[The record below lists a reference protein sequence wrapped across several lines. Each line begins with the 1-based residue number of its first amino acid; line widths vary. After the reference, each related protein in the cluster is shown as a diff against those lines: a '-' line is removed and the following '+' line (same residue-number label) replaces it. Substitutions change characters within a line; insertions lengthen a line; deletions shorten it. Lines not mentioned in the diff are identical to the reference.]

1 MTHSKQESIK
11 KYFVIPLYI
20 LFGIFITYY
29 VYMNFQIWGVN
40 KGFIGSFFWIFLICA
55 FLGILMLDTYKIL
68 LIYIAVFPFLLRLNV
83 TTFNLQFGDV
93 YFHPFM
99 IAEILLIIVLTLKL
113 LINKSRGNPIK
124 KACLEDFIIWYA
136 LVMTFIGSIISALL
150 SESLVNGDTSI
161 TMISSFGQMII
172 PGIMM
177 ILIYHSIS
185 SEKQVY
191 MLIRVFYLAFILNIF
206 IGSFTFL
213 TNITGAQLFFKRM
226 PFNFNGPNIYSS
238 VIQLFIPLGIYFI
251 FEAKQKKMK
260 IIYYSFF
267 FIIMSSLLM
276 TLSRGGTIA
285 AISGFF
291 LLAAFNHDLRK
302 PLKKVFI
309 VMLLILMSLSTAMYN
324 LFMRFQ
330 ELLTSSRIMEF
341 STLIRTSAWKA
352 SLDGILRYP
361 FGIGG
366 NQFPLLWADMGRF
379 PSQRVL
385 HSHQFLLGIAVE
397 YGLLSLFGFLIMSS
411 IILRKLIRIIK
422 GNFTKVSK
430 RLSSTLLVSII
441 AYLIMGII
449 SEGPR
454 CHLRDTGDMFNDGL
468 IFFYMFLAIAFKYAN
483 LVQENEKENLSNSS
497 I

>member
-29 VYMNFQIWGVN
+29 VYMNFQIWGTG
-40 KGFIGSFFWIFLICA
+40 KGLVGSFFWIFLICA
-55 FLGILMLDTYKIL
+55 FLGILMLDTYKII

-83 TTFNLQFGDV
+83 TTFKLQFGDV
-93 YFHPFM
+93 YFHPFV
-99 IAEILLIIVLTLKL
+99 ISELLLIVVLILKL
-113 LINKSRGNPIK
+113 LINKNKEISQN
-124 KACLEDFIIWYA
+124 KACLEDFIVWYA
-136 LVMTFIGSIISALL
+136 LIITFIGSIISALL
-150 SESLVNGDTSI
+150 SEPLVNGDASI

-172 PGIMM
+172 PGIIM

-185 SEKQVY
+185 TEKQVY
-191 MLIRVFYLAFILNIF
+191 TLMKVFYLALILNIF
-206 IGSFTFL
+206 IGAFTFL
-213 TNITGAQLFFKRM
+213 TNITAAQLFFKRM

-238 VIQLFIPLGIYFI
+238 VVQLFIPLGIFFI
-251 FEAKQKKMK
+251 FEAKQKRMK

-276 TLSRGGTIA
+276 TLSRGGTFAVIA
-285 AISGFF
+285 GFV
-291 LLAAFNHDLRK
+291 LLAVFNKDLRK
-302 PLKKVFI
+302 PLKKVVI
-309 VMLLILMSLSTAMYN
+309 VMLLILISLSTAMYN

-330 ELLTSSRIMEF
+330 GLLTSSRIMEF

-352 SLDGILRYP
+352 SLEGIIRYP

-379 PSQRVL
+379 PSQKVL
-385 HSHQFLLGIAVE
+385 HSHQFLLGIAIE

-411 IILRKLIRIIK
+411 IILHKLINIIK
-422 GNFTKVSK
+422 GNFTKSAK

-454 CHLRDTGDMFNDGL
+454 CHLRETGDMFNDGL